1 MRVLSSP
8 HRNFWV
14 LLVATVK
21 RWLVLK
27 TSIAAVLARNHEGKI
42 LGACTYPSQ
51 DIVNAFV
58 AEARACERALSFA
71 LEMGFQCLQLE
82 GDSLSIIKKLK
93 SKMEDRSVLRPIIQ
107 SIHILL
113 RQFEKAVYLFVP
125 RTVNRAAHTLALEG
139 RRCQLPCFWTEEAP
153 NSVRK
158 MAAEDWRVWNQDR

>member
-1 MRVLSSP
+1 MSQGTLQSLSRPMIKGVWRPPSIGFIKL
-8 HRNFWV
+8 NFD
-14 LLVATVK
+14 ASFHS
-21 RWLVLK
+21 VLK

-58 AEARACERALSFA
+58 AEARACERALLFA

-82 GDSLSIIKKLK
+82 GDS
-93 SKMEDRSVLRPIIQ
+93 
-107 SIHILL
+107 
-113 RQFEKAVYLFVP
+113 
-125 RTVNRAAHTLALEG
+125 LALEG

-158 MAAEDWRVWNQDR
+158 MVAEDWRVWNQDR

>member
-1 MRVLSSP
+1 MSQGTLQSLSRPMIKGVWRPPSIGFIKL
-8 HRNFWV
+8 NFD
-14 LLVATVK
+14 ASFHS
-21 RWLVLK
+21 VLK

-58 AEARACERALSFA
+58 AEARACERALLFA

-125 RTVNRAAHTLALEG
+125 RTVNRAAHT
-139 RRCQLPCFWTEEAP
+139 
-153 NSVRK
+153 
-158 MAAEDWRVWNQDR
+158 